1 MNWVSIIAMIFTG
14 CGLVIS
20 IIALLQSKK
29 ANEEA
34 KKANKAA
41 MRQNLEQELAR
52 IETDIKDIEAQQE
65 DARGRGQA
73 QTQHIFGTNIPNPYA
88 GVIIMLEQKKQN
100 LKDRKAE
107 IIRQLQQL

>member
-1 MNWVSIIAMIFTG
+1 MNADCIIICLTAATLIVTSLGIWFGWRWHKETKR
-14 CGLVIS
+14 
-20 IIALLQSKK
+20 QSF
-29 ANEEA
+29 
-34 KKANKAA
+34 
-41 MRQNLEQELAR
+41 EQELAR

-73 QTQHIFGTNIPNPYA
+73 QTQHIYGTNIPNPYA